1 MGKSENNGILDQ
13 KLLYFQIYNI
23 NDFPILFQPKRGE
36 QLLNDKEL
44 ENMDKA
50 IKAIGQANTC
60 ITAPIIKAA
69 KSALLEKGYEGAEAY
84 AAQLTGTDENTEL
97 LRVLAICKSYRLGP
111 EAAAKVI
118 ENLNRIESGK
128 W

>member
-1 MGKSENNGILDQ
+1 MNFQNISVAKEVS
-13 KLLYFQIYNI
+13 KLL
-23 NDFPILFQPKRGE
+23 KE
-36 QLLNDKEL
+36 KEL

-60 ITAPIIKAA
+60 ITAPIIAA
-69 KSALLEKGYEGAEAY
+69 VKKALLEKGYEGAEAY
-84 AAQLTGTDENTEL
+84 AAQLTGVDENTEL
-97 LRVLAICKSYRLGP
+97 FRVLTICKRYDLSP
-111 EAAAKVI
+111 EAAIKVL

>member
-1 MGKSENNGILDQ
+1 MLTNM
-13 KLLYFQIYNI
+13 
-23 NDFPILFQPKRGE
+23 
-36 QLLNDKEL
+36 EL
-44 ENMDKA
+44 ENLDGA

-60 ITAPIIKAA
+60 ITAPIIAAA
-69 KSALLEKGYEGAEAY
+69 KNALLEKGYEGAEAY
-84 AAQLTGTDENTEL
+84 AGQLTGTDENTEL
-97 LRVLAICKSYRLGP
+97 LRVLAICKSYGLGP